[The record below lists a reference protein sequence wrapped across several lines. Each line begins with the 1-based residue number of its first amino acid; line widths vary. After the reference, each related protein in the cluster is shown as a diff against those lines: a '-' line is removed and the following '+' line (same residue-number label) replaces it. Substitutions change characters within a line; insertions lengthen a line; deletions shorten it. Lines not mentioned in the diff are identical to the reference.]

1 MIFTAIPPLVGRLF
15 PCPSV
20 RESTDAGPKSCLP
33 KASGGSSPPCTK
45 DPKWQQ
51 QASGLLLPFG
61 AQSTLLSP
69 CTPRGQGEGSP
80 YAASRLSPLSALRA
94 SERCTDRQERNVG
107 RCQIFPIIFKSHHE
121 NLFDAKVAYSIPS
134 FFYRSYHS
142 NRKDPG

>member
-1 MIFTAIPPLVGRLF
+1 MK
-15 PCPSV
+15 SV
-20 RESTDAGPKSCLP
+20 IYHFQLS
-33 KASGGSSPPCTK
+33 GSSGLGIHCLSSHSLFKSSINRFEKISTSH
-45 DPKWQQ
+45 PKWQQ

-142 NRKDPG
+142 NLKDPG